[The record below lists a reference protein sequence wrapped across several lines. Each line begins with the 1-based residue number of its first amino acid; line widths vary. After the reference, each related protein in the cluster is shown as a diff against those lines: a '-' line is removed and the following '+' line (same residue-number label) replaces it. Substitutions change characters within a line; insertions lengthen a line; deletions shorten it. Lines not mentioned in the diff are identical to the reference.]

1 MSGWVD
7 RGDTEY
13 GPKLE
18 WESEEPTREEWLA
31 AMQVEEQL
39 IAQGRWDELVWEP
52 DGDYSG
58 LDQNAHGG
66 LPEECPHCGKRLV
79 IAKES
84 GAMRK
89 TKFQLDGL
97 EGEFEGYTKDEDW
110 NGFSCP
116 YFDEETATTLL
127 DAMTATGGWDYTF
140 NPFVPAFH
148 VACLQTDDEDVTE
161 FAGMN
166 TEHGILYAI
175 GAFYWCWSEV
185 EAD

>member
-66 LPEECPHCGKRLV
+66 LPEECPHCGKSQPPSIHADPVCWDCGKRLV
-79 IAKES
+79 IAEES
-84 GAMRK
+84 GVINGSATRGNY
-89 TKFQLDGL
+89 TLGLHFALAIDGDYSGLDQ
-97 EGEFEGYTKDEDW
+97 
-110 NGFSCP
+110 N
-116 YFDEETATTLL
+116 A
-127 DAMTATGGWDYTF
+127 
-140 NPFVPAFH
+140 H
-148 VACLQTDDEDVTE
+148 
-161 FAGMN
+161 
-166 TEHGILYAI
+166 
-175 GAFYWCWSEV
+175 
-185 EAD
+185 